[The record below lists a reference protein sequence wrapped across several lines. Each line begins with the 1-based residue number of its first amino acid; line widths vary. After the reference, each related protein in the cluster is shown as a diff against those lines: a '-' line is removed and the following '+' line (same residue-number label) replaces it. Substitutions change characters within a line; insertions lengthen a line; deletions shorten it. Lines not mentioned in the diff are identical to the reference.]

1 MPLTDPLKA
10 PLDAPFALK
19 MICKGKAPSP
29 IPHKI
34 KRLDEVKKLIKNVKE
49 SDLVP
54 RTFAY
59 YPGCVAEFSSKE
71 LDATTKALAP
81 MLDIELVPMPAA
93 TCCGAGDIAEA
104 KPNLYLTLNIRI
116 MSQAEEMGHDVLT
129 ICNVCTLNL
138 RRANSMVQKDPRLLE
153 QVNEELIKAGARP
166 TRAPRRS
173 PTCSGTWPPRRAC
186 PCSSAR
192 ARAGSTACAWR
203 PYYGCQLL
211 RPSSVM
217 GFEDP
222 DRPQSLERLII
233 ALGGEVADY
242 DAKTKCCGF
251 PIILA
256 RQDTALKESHV
267 ALSQARDA
275 DADCMVTPCPL
286 CHLAMDAYQRKAEK
300 LNGTEY
306 NLPVLH
312 LPQMVGLALGIDIAR
327 RRGSARRAPMPA
339 TPAARSSA
347 RATPPFSARSRRR
360 TAPSS
365 PRSTAGRRTA
375 RQS

>member
-1 MPLTDPLKA
+1 MPR
-10 PLDAPFALK
+10 
-19 MICKGKAPSP
+19 S
-29 IPHKI
+29 
-34 KRLDEVKKLIKNVKE
+34 
-49 SDLVP
+49 
-54 RTFAY
+54 FAY

-71 LDATTKALAP
+71 LNATTKALAP

-104 KPNLYLTLNIRI
+104 KPNLYLTLNVRI
-116 MSQAEEMGHDVLT
+116 LSEAEEMGHDVLT

-138 RRANSMVQKDPRLLE
+138 RRANQMVKDDPRLLE
-153 QVNEELIKAGARP
+153 QVNAELVKAGSRP
-166 TRAPRRS
+166 YSGSVDVTHLLWYISTEEGLAQLEKQGPRGLNGLRV
-173 PTCSGTWPPRRAC
+173 A
-186 PCSSAR
+186 
-192 ARAGSTACAWR
+192 

-222 DRPQSLERLII
+222 DKPQSMERLIR

-256 RQDTALKESHV
+256 REQVALKESHV

-275 DADCMVTPCPL
+275 GADCMVTPCPL
-286 CHLAMDAYQRKAEK
+286 CHLAMDAYQRKAEA
-300 LNGTEY
+300 LNDTEY

-312 LPQMVGLALGIDIAR
+312 LPQLLGLALGMGQDVLQFKR
-327 RRGSARRAPMPA
+327 HMVPVDRVLETVGV
-339 TPAARSSA
+339 
-347 RATPPFSARSRRR
+347 
-360 TAPSS
+360 
-365 PRSTAGRRTA
+365 
-375 RQS
+375 